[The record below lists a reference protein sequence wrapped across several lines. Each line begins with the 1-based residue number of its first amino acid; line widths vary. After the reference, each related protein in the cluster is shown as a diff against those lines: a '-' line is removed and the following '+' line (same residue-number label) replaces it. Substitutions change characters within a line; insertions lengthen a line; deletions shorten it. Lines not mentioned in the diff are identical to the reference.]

1 MINCSGLNFNNI
13 AENLY
18 LSNYET
24 AANEHFIK
32 NNNINVVI
40 NCSKDLQKPSFYDEY
55 GIVFYRIPIDDSM
68 NKSDTITFKKHLDD
82 SINLISHSRKK
93 KMNVL
98 VHCFAGIQRSAALV
112 LCYIMFELRSF
123 LQINYGDYY
132 KSKENHDI
140 LKRNVTLDKIILYL
154 KKKRNVV
161 FFRRITFNDMIN
173 DYYNSII

>member
-93 KMNVL
+93 KNE
-98 VHCFAGIQRSAALV
+98 CFSSLFCWYTKIS
-112 LCYIMFELRSF
+112 SF
-123 LQINYGDYY
+123 SFMLYY
-132 KSKENHDI
+132 
-140 LKRNVTLDKIILYL
+140 V
-154 KKKRNVV
+154 
-161 FFRRITFNDMIN
+161 
-173 DYYNSII
+173 